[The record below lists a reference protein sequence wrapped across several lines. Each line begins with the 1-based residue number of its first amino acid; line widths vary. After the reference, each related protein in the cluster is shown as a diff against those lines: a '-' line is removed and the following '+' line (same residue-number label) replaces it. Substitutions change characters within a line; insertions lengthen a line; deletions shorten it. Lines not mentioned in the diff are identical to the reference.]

1 MNEMTAA
8 VCSFF
13 VLMVP
18 LATAGLALVNA
29 GLGRSR
35 NAAHVMTASLCAFAI
50 AGLVYFAIG
59 FGLQSH
65 PSLTPPT
72 VMVGGKAWSWIGGG
86 PFFLRGLKFDGLS
99 PVNLVAWLQ
108 LTSVGL
114 AALIPLGGGGGRWR
128 LGAICASTVLFS
140 AVTYPVFA
148 HWVWGGGWLAQLG
161 LNYGLGRGF
170 VDAGGSGVIQCTGG
184 LTALA
189 VSWMLGPRQ
198 GKYGMD
204 GMPSAIPGHNVLVVL
219 FGCALALVG
228 WICLN
233 EAGAILYSGAA
244 LASVP
249 LVAINTLLAAGSA
262 LLSAAATT
270 RIRFGKPDASLSG
283 NGWVAGLVA
292 SSASCVFVKPAEA
305 VIIGLVAGALVVY
318 SIELLELRLGV
329 DDPGGTISVH
339 AVAGFW
345 GLFAMGLFGRSE
357 QNQGQLIAQLVGIAS
372 LLGFVFPV
380 TYGISWLLNRLSP
393 FRIAPEGEWQ
403 GLDLSELGAGAYP
416 EFVSH
421 GEEFT
426 PH

>member
-1 MNEMTAA
+1 
-8 VCSFF
+8 
-13 VLMVP
+13 
-18 LATAGLALVNA
+18 
-29 GLGRSR
+29 
-35 NAAHVMTASLCAFAI
+35 
-50 AGLVYFAIG
+50 
-59 FGLQSH
+59 
-65 PSLTPPT
+65 
-72 VMVGGKAWSWIGGG
+72 MVGGKAWSWIGGG
-86 PFFLRGLKFDGLS
+86 PFFLRGLKFDELS
-99 PVNLVAWLQ
+99 PVVLVAWLQ
-108 LTSVGL
+108 LSSVGL

-140 AVTYPVFA
+140 AVTYPLFA

-161 LNYGLGRGF
+161 VNYGLGRGF

-189 VSWMLGPRQ
+189 VTWMLGPRQ

-228 WICLN
+228 WVCLN
-233 EAGAILYSGAA
+233 EAGAILYSGAS

-262 LLSAAATT
+262 LLSAAGTT

-339 AVAGFW
+339 AVAGF
-345 GLFAMGLFGRSE
+345 
-357 QNQGQLIAQLVGIAS
+357 
-372 LLGFVFPV
+372 
-380 TYGISWLLNRLSP
+380 
-393 FRIAPEGEWQ
+393 
-403 GLDLSELGAGAYP
+403 
-416 EFVSH
+416 
-421 GEEFT
+421 
-426 PH
+426 